1 MRFAARDDR
10 TGLSIASRRLQKQ
23 EEQIMSRR
31 TVWTCGLTLFAA
43 ATIAAPHAMAQQQ
56 QKPNILFIRGD
67 DVGWMQPSIY
77 HQGLMVGETPNID
90 RIGVEGAKFS
100 TRQVKVASVLEVAP
114 ALNKPGG
121 TARQSG
127 WIS

>member
-1 MRFAARDDR
+1 
-10 TGLSIASRRLQKQ
+10 LSIASRRLQKQ